1 MINILAV
8 ENNRKAASQIYA
20 ALSDKSRYHLAVVE
34 SGYTALEAIGQK
46 NFHLIIIDRDLAYM
60 NGLKTAQKIRSIL
73 GNETTPFVISAP
85 KLTREEI
92 EYFLPT
98 GVFDFWE
105 APLSISRIRLTADMA
120 EKWRSRNDNILSY
133 AEYLE
138 RNEG

>member
-8 ENNRKAASQIYA
+8 ENNRKASSQIYA

-46 NFHLIIIDRDLAYM
+46 YFHLIIISRDLAYM
-60 NGLKTAQKIRSIL
+60 SGLKTAQKIRSIL
-73 GNETTPFVISAP
+73 GAETTPFVISAP
-85 KLTREEI
+85 QLSREEI
-92 EYFLPT
+92 EEFLPT

-105 APLSISRIRLTADMA
+105 APLSIHRIRLTADMST
-120 EKWRSRNDNILSY
+120 EWRSRNDNLLSY

-138 RNEG
+138 RNQD